1 MTCGPADVDLGQALM
16 ANVQRCKYTK
26 PTPVQRYSIPIGIAG
41 RDLMACAQTGSGKTA
56 AFCFPIIANILRA
69 GTPPAPRARKVSSHL
84 QHPAPSTLRSRPA
97 KSLVV
102 RGSHLRAAAVEITS
116 TSPDGQK
123 CWQGPGNSTSYHELA
138 HSNIGTDSH
147 RYL

>member
-1 MTCGPADVDLGQALM
+1 MTFWQIQRHMMTCGLADVDLGQALM

-69 GTPPAPRARKVSSHL
+69 GTPPAPRARKVGDS
-84 QHPAPSTLRSRPA
+84 ASRA
-97 KSLVV
+97 WHRKI
-102 RGSHLRAAAVEITS
+102 AVALLHRCTA
-116 TSPDGQK
+116 
-123 CWQGPGNSTSYHELA
+123 LA
-138 HSNIGTDSH
+138 V
-147 RYL
+147 